1 MRRIALSAFF
11 VSVAVN
17 AALGIYAVL
26 APEFGDTQ
34 GKILGTS
41 LCVTGAALLALAC
54 EPAWERR
61 LLGSAPYL
69 GTALGAVGFG
79 LAIGGIW
86 AEAESDTFLR
96 VMASAFTI
104 AVVCTVASLLVLSR
118 PAPGHEWVFAATF
131 GLLVLAGAA
140 ITVAIWLAD
149 EGPGR
154 ALGSMWTIVGAA
166 AVATLLARARLSR
179 GHERV
184 LAVTFG
190 LLTLGAALFAI
201 VPWLG
206 DDPSEWYLRT
216 MGVILIALAAFTVTV
231 PVLHWIDRA
240 AIAGAESA
248 SGEIRRCPYCGSS
261 VAGEAGVTL
270 ACRRCGRAFMVTGVE
285 SPSSANLT

>member
-1 MRRIALSAFF
+1 MRRIGLGVFF
-11 VSVAVN
+11 ASVAVN
-17 AALGIYAVL
+17 AVLGIYAVL
-26 APEFGDTQ
+26 APDFGETQ

-179 GHERV
+179 GHEWV

-201 VPWLG
+201 VP
-206 DDPSEWYLRT
+206 WYLRT